1 MNRQA
6 PPPKS
11 YWLPRTIRPTREGWW
26 LISATL
32 VVGLAATN
40 TGNNLLYL
48 ILAMMLSF
56 TVISGVLSEQALRR
70 VHLRRGM
77 PDRLF
82 AGTPA
87 TFSVGLTN
95 GKRRLPSYAL
105 YVAEPDPGGR
115 TTPMRFFLKVGPQ
128 ACEGWT
134 YSLMF
139 PRRGRQPLPGL
150 RLFTRFPFGLFTKSS
165 RPLQNQQVLVYPLVR
180 PLARHEVPAALEPGW
195 RERHRRGRQRLPGLR
210 LFTRFPFGLFTKS
223 SRPIQTQPVLVY
235 PAVRPLARAEVPA
248 ALESGWRER
257 HLRGR
262 GAGLYNLRQYRP
274 GDDPRLLHWKTS
286 ARTGDL
292 VLREHEAE
300 ERPQV
305 RMILEDPAPGAA
317 AEAVEKDLSYA
328 ASVAA
333 YAIRRGAAVEL
344 VTGDGVLPFD
354 TGEAHLDRVL
364 EWLAVYAPPAAPRLV
379 RSLGTAARE
388 VRMRL
393 GAGREAEGGT

>member
-1 MNRQA
+1 LRA
-6 PPPKS
+6 ESWEAPTTKSPSRRSRSAALAPLPPPKT

-56 TVISGVLSEQALRR
+56 MAISGVLSEQAMRR
-70 VHLRRGM
+70 VRLQRGM
-77 PDRLF
+77 PYRIF

-87 TFSVGLTN
+87 AFSVRLTN
-95 GKRRLPSYAL
+95 GKRRLPSYGL

-115 TTPMRFFLKVGPQ
+115 PTPMHFFLKVGPQ
-128 ACEGWT
+128 AREGWT

-139 PRRGRQPLPGL
+139 PRRGRQYLPGL
-150 RLFTRFPFGLFTKSS
+150 RLS
-165 RPLQNQQVLVYPLVR
+165 
-180 PLARHEVPAALEPGW
+180 
-195 RERHRRGRQRLPGLR
+195 
-210 LFTRFPFGLFTKS
+210 TRFPFGLFTKS

-257 HLRGR
+257 HRRGR

-292 VLREHEAE
+292 ILREREEE

-305 RMILEDPAPGAA
+305 RLILEDPAPGAA
-317 AEAVEKDLSYA
+317 AEAVERDLSYA

-333 YAIRRGAAVEL
+333 HAIRRGAAVEL
-344 VTGDGVLPFD
+344 VTGDGVLPFG
-354 TGEAHLDRVL
+354 TGETHLDRVL
-364 EWLAVYAPPAAPRLV
+364 EWLAVYAPPAAPRPA
-379 RSLGTAARE
+379 RSPATAARE
-388 VRMRL
+388 VRVRL
-393 GAGREAEGGT
+393 GAGRGAEGGA

>member
-1 MNRQA
+1 MDRQS
-6 PPPKS
+6 PPPPNS

-26 LISATL
+26 LIGATL

-70 VHLRRGM
+70 VRLQRGM
-77 PDRLF
+77 PDRIF

-87 TFSVGLTN
+87 PFGVRLTN

-115 TTPMRFFLKVGPQ
+115 TTPVRFFLKVGPQ
-128 ACEGWT
+128 AREGWT
-134 YSLMF
+134 YSLVF

-165 RPLQNQQVLVYPLVR
+165 RPIQSRTVLVYPAVR
-180 PLARHEVPAALEPGW
+180 PLARHEVPAALE
-195 RERHRRGRQRLPGLR
+195 
-210 LFTRFPFGLFTKS
+210 
-223 SRPIQTQPVLVY
+223 
-235 PAVRPLARAEVPA
+235 
-248 ALESGWRER
+248 SGWREQHR
-257 HLRGR
+257 RGR

-292 VLREHEAE
+292 ILREREAE

-305 RMILEDPAPGAA
+305 RMILEDPAPESA
-317 AEAVEKDLSYA
+317 AEAVEKDVSYA

-333 YAIRRGAAVEL
+333 HAIRRGAAVEL
-344 VTGDGVLPFD
+344 VTGDGVLPFG
-354 TGEAHLDRVL
+354 TGEGHLDRVL
-364 EWLAVYAPPAAPRLV
+364 ERLALYAPPAAPRLV
-379 RSLGTAARE
+379 RSPGTAARE
-388 VRMRL
+388 VRLRL
-393 GAGREAEGGT
+393 GAGREAEVGT

>member
-6 PPPKS
+6 LPPPNS

-70 VHLRRGM
+70 VRLQRRT
-77 PDRLF
+77 PDRIF
-82 AGTPA
+82 AGAPA
-87 TFSVGLTN
+87 TFSVRLTN
-95 GKRRLPSYAL
+95 GKRRLPSYTL
-105 YVAEPDPGGR
+105 YVTEPDPGGR
-115 TTPMRFFLKVGPQ
+115 TTPVRFFLKVDPQ
-128 ACEGWT
+128 AREGWT

-165 RPLQNQQVLVYPLVR
+165 RPLQNQ
-180 PLARHEVPAALEPGW
+180 
-195 RERHRRGRQRLPGLR
+195 
-210 LFTRFPFGLFTKS
+210 
-223 SRPIQTQPVLVY
+223 PVLVY
-235 PAVRPLARAEVPA
+235 PAVRPLTRHEVPA
-248 ALESGWRER
+248 ALESGWREQHR
-257 HLRGR
+257 RGR

-274 GDDPRLLHWKTS
+274 GDDPRLLPWKTS

>member
-1 MNRQA
+1 MSAARRGPDGREQSPPHRARSASSA
-6 PPPKS
+6 PPPPQT

-56 TVISGVLSEQALRR
+56 TAISGVLSEQALRR
-70 VHLRRGM
+70 VRLQRGM
-77 PDRLF
+77 PERIF

-87 TFSVGLTN
+87 TFSVRLTN

-105 YVAEPDPGGR
+105 YVAEPDPAGGP
-115 TTPMRFFLKVGPQ
+115 TPSRFFLKLGPQ
-128 ACEGWT
+128 AREGWT

-139 PRRGRQPLPGL
+139 PRRGP
-150 RLFTRFPFGLFTKSS
+150 
-165 RPLQNQQVLVYPLVR
+165 
-180 PLARHEVPAALEPGW
+180 
-195 RERHRRGRQRLPGLR
+195 QRLPGLR
-210 LFTRFPFGLFTKS
+210 LSTRFPFGLFTKS
-223 SRPIQTQPVLVY
+223 SRPIQNQPVLVY
-235 PAVRPLARAEVPA
+235 PTVRPLARHEVPA
-248 ALESGWRER
+248 ALEAGWRER

-286 ARTGDL
+286 ARMGDL
-292 VLREHEAE
+292 ILTEREAE

-305 RMILEDPAPGAA
+305 RLILEDPAPPAA
-317 AEAVEKDLSYA
+317 AEAVERDLSYA

-333 YAIRRGAAVEL
+333 HAIRRGAAVEL
-344 VTGDGVLPFD
+344 VSGDGVLAFG
-354 TGEAHLDRVL
+354 TGEAHLDRLL
-364 EWLAVYAPPAAPRLV
+364 ERLAVYTSPAAPRLA
-379 RSLGTAARE
+379 RSPATVARE
-388 VRMRL
+388 VRIHL
-393 GAGREAEGGT
+393 GAGRGAEGDL

>member
-1 MNRQA
+1 MNTERRGLDRSTERSPGGLRPA
-6 PPPKS
+6 SSLPPPPTT

-56 TVISGVLSEQALRR
+56 MAISGVLSEQALRR
-70 VHLRRGM
+70 VRLQRGM
-77 PDRLF
+77 PDRIF

-87 TFSVGLTN
+87 TFSVRLAN

-105 YVAEPDPGGR
+105 YVAEPDPSGQP
-115 TTPMRFFLKVGPQ
+115 TPTRFFLKVGPQ
-128 ACEGWT
+128 SREGWT
-134 YSLMF
+134 YSLTF
-139 PRRGRQPLPGL
+139 P
-150 RLFTRFPFGLFTKSS
+150 
-165 RPLQNQQVLVYPLVR
+165 
-180 PLARHEVPAALEPGW
+180 
-195 RERHRRGRQRLPGLR
+195 RRGRQRLPGLR

-223 SRPIQTQPVLVY
+223 SRPIQAQPVLVY
-235 PAVRPLARAEVPA
+235 PAVRTLARHEVPA
-248 ALESGWRER
+248 ALAAGWRER
-257 HLRGR
+257 HRRGR

-292 VLREHEAE
+292 ILSEREAE
-300 ERPQV
+300 EQPQV
-305 RMILEDPAPGAA
+305 RLILDDPAPEAA
-317 AEAVEKDLSYA
+317 PEAVERDLSYA

-333 YAIRRGAAVEL
+333 HAIRSGAAVEL
-344 VTGDGVLPFD
+344 VTGEGVLPFGA
-354 TGEAHLDRVL
+354 GEAHLDRLL
-364 EWLAVYAPPAAPRLV
+364 ERLALYAPPATPRPA
-379 RSLGTAARE
+379 RATANAARE

-393 GAGREAEGGT
+393 GAGRGAEGDL